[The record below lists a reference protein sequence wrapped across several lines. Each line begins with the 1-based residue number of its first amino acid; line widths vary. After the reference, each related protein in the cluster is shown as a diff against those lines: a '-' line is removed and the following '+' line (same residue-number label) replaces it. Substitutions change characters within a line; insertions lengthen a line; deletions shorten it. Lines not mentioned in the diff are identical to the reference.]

1 MVGKYKQCKYLRVSA
16 CSAEAAAL
24 LMNAVLP
31 PPTAAAAAGVG
42 AEPLCS
48 SSRAQRAAATEG
60 GRV

>member
-48 SSRAQRAAATEG
+48 SSRAH
-60 GRV
+60 